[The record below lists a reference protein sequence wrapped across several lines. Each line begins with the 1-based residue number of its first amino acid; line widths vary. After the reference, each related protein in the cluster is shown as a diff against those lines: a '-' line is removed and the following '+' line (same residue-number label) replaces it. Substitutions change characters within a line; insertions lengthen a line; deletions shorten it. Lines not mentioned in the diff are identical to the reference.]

1 MPASRVLPCSA
12 ASRFRSARADTTID
26 MLTTS
31 LLGFALTS
39 LIIEMTPGPNMAY
52 LATLSLARG
61 VRAGLAAV
69 VGIAIGLGVYGLAA
83 AFGVAAL
90 IDSSPWLYDA
100 LRWAGVAYLLWL
112 AWEGWARESETSPGK
127 AKDGIVPAW
136 IAFRRG
142 LITNLLN
149 PKAAVFYIATLPRF
163 VDAAAGHVTQQTLM
177 LSAIYVAI
185 ATLVHAGIVLLA
197 GQLAAK
203 IDTPESRRT
212 VRRLLSLA
220 LVAIAVWFAISSG
233 RG

>member
-1 MPASRVLPCSA
+1 
-12 ASRFRSARADTTID
+12 
-26 MLTTS
+26 MLATS

-39 LIIEMTPGPNMAY
+39 LIIELTPGPNMAY
-52 LATLSLARG
+52 LATLSLSRG
-61 VRAGLAAV
+61 VKAGLAAV
-69 VGIAIGLGVYGLAA
+69 AGIALGLGVYGVAA

-90 IDSSPWLYDA
+90 IDSSPWAYET

-112 AWEGWARESETSPGK
+112 AWEGWSSERETAPG
-127 AKDGIVPAW
+127 ATDGDSIAPWA
-136 IAFRRG
+136 AFRRG

-163 VDAAAGHVTQQTLM
+163 VDTTIGHVAQQTLV

-185 ATLVHAGIVLLA
+185 ATLIHAGIVLLA
-197 GQLAAK
+197 GQFATR

-220 LVAIAVWFAISSG
+220 LVAIAVWFAISTG
-233 RG
+233 RR